1 MVQELAK
8 ASEELPAADI
18 SVDVS
23 ANNGR
28 DDAELSDIG
37 EDPGDSAPLY
47 TNKEEVYST
56 DVPSARV
63 VWGIEDATVVFALY
77 IGLILAQFYLFC
89 KV

>member
-28 DDAELSDIG
+28 DDAELSDTG

-47 TNKEEVYST
+47 TSEEQV
-56 DVPSARV
+56 
-63 VWGIEDATVVFALY
+63 
-77 IGLILAQFYLFC
+77 
-89 KV
+89 

>member
-1 MVQELAK
+1 LIKAKLVVFLADKKNKPWDGLMVQELAK

-28 DDAELSDIG
+28 DDAELSDTG

-56 DVPSARV
+56 GVPSARV
-63 VWGIEDATVVFALY
+63 V
-77 IGLILAQFYLFC
+77 
-89 KV
+89 

>member
-47 TNKEEVYST
+47 TNKEEV
-56 DVPSARV
+56 
-63 VWGIEDATVVFALY
+63 
-77 IGLILAQFYLFC
+77 
-89 KV
+89 